1 MKKIHPGN
9 QKLPPRTGQ
18 PNCQNLAVWPVCVR
32 WQLLI
37 PWMDFFHFSVLAFLQ
52 GLSKCFH
59 LNLPLYF
66 FFTLWILQ
74 THSVGQG
81 GPDPNTSPQR
91 GVCPPHYCPHPK
103 ITYARY
109 LCTKYETRCRNDLPH
124 VSHANGR
131 SPE

>member
-1 MKKIHPGN
+1 MNSPEIGEKKVFLVKNIKHRYRRRIN
-9 QKLPPRTGQ
+9 NIYVFAIRY
-18 PNCQNLAVWPVCVR
+18 
-32 WQLLI
+32 LL
-37 PWMDFFHFSVLAFLQ
+37 
-52 GLSKCFH
+52 
-59 LNLPLYF
+59 
-66 FFTLWILQ
+66 
-74 THSVGQG
+74 GQG